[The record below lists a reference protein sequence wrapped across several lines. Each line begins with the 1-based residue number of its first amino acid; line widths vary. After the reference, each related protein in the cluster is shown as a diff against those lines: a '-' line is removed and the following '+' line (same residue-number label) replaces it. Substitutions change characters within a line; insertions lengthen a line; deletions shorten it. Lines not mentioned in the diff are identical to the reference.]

1 MSFPQHFH
9 FSKNKITMCI
19 LELNLIFP
27 FHENSSGIIHVQLCI
42 LANHKLVFQATTP
55 ESDWWCHPQIKN
67 KDSVFYQ
74 NIFKLQRNFNNCLGF
89 LDSDIHF
96 SFFVVAKCKE
106 RPYCKTWNV
115 TRDNNQMNDW
125 FQKKSS
131 VNRAEMCIKEFWR
144 HFHQNAG
151 SLNTFQLQYHPPSNL
166 YSAKLW
172 VI

>member
-9 FSKNKITMCI
+9 FSKNKSTMCI

-106 RPYCKTWNV
+106 RPYCKTWHV

-125 FQKKSS
+125 FQKKLGESCRNVHQRILTPLSPECGFIEHISAAISS
-131 VNRAEMCIKEFWR
+131 
-144 HFHQNAG
+144 
-151 SLNTFQLQYHPPSNL
+151 SSL